1 MDNLDF
7 TQQLPDPQLRSTAQ
21 KYGYYNPP
29 VPGSHLTTSVV
40 RQNFQDFDQTGYS
53 VSEDEEQERSI
64 EIGRGHGSKSVRHTP
79 SKLGDSNSDLRH
91 TNALLSIGNDSLYEL
106 TGTPPVRPRVAAR
119 KSDGVERG
127 SLRREALNRRASSVP
142 QKDIEASVSRIS
154 TRDRTSAASPAKIA
168 KSERRKSTLTEMH
181 ARVSEDADSFLDEQR
196 PATVTAS
203 VRNTRF
209 GKPGSR
215 EASDAA
221 AGPSGDHN
229 SHILMTRER
238 MTTPQ
243 AERVGIPRTANATAQ
258 SFMLPDLPNL
268 TELMSGVYQDGTPVF
283 SRSAKAKSRF
293 TSGSYPRQGGN
304 GGPARYQLESV
315 PVPQEEKAIFA
326 SLHLLKEK
334 VAQLELDKAET
345 EQQIGEYEC
354 EVIELR
360 ARLDARDN
368 QRRSDSALGSS
379 DEESKKKMR
388 WQAEKT
394 SEYLFLQCFHIH

>member
-1 MDNLDF
+1 
-7 TQQLPDPQLRSTAQ
+7 LRSTAQ

-29 VPGSHLTTSVV
+29 VPGSHVTTSVV
-40 RQNFQDFDQTGYS
+40 RQNFHDFDQTGYS

-64 EIGRGHGSKSVRHTP
+64 EVGRGHGNKNVRNTP
-79 SKLGDSNSDLRH
+79 SKLGDSNSDLRY

-142 QKDIEASVSRIS
+142 QKDIEASISRIS
-154 TRDRTSAASPAKIA
+154 TRERISPAKTA
-168 KSERRKSTLTEMH
+168 KGERHKSTLAEMH
-181 ARVSEDADSFLDEQR
+181 ARVSEDDGSFVGEQR
-196 PATVTAS
+196 PATVTAN
-203 VRNTRF
+203 VRNSRF

-215 EASDAA
+215 QASDAA
-221 AGPSGDHN
+221 AGPSSDHRN
-229 SHILMTRER
+229 GQTLTTRDR
-238 MTTPQ
+238 AMTPQ
-243 AERVGIPRTANATAQ
+243 AERVGTPRTANATAQ

-293 TSGSYPRQGGN
+293 TSGSYPRQGGT
-304 GGPARYQLESV
+304 GGPARYQLDSV
-315 PVPQEEKAIFA
+315 PVSQEEKAIFA

-334 VAQLELDKAET
+334 VAQLEQDKTEA
-345 EQQIGEYEC
+345 EQQIGEYEN

-360 ARLDARDN
+360 ARLEAQEN

-379 DEESKKKMR
+379 DEESKKKIK

-394 SEYLFLQCFHIH
+394 SEYPFF